1 AAATGRLHVRPIPAV
16 RLLGNREK
24 RVAIGT
30 MPVEAVTAEAERDL
44 VDLFARVRFASPDRK
59 QPEQH
64 ALVRHAIEVVELRR
78 RLRVR
83 SRKITRV
90 GLDPGDGIEAAPV
103 PRVAETRAFPITTI
117 AAADRSVHHLIAA
130 NAEHP

>member
-1 AAATGRLHVRPIPAV
+1 
-16 RLLGNREK
+16 
-24 RVAIGT
+24 
-30 MPVEAVTAEAERDL
+30 MPVEAVAAEAERDL
-44 VDLFARVRFASPDRK
+44 VDLFARVRFAAPDRK

-103 PRVAETRAFPITTI
+103 PRISKARAFPVAAI
-117 AAADRSVHHLIAA
+117 AAADRSVHRLIA
-130 NAEHP
+130 